1 MRTTLDLDEDVLLA
15 AKEMAARSKQTAG
28 KVISDMFR
36 RALQP
41 APPAPDQKSR
51 RKNTTGFE
59 TIPAGGRVVTSE
71 LVRRLRDD
79 SEES

>member
-15 AKEMAARSKQTAG
+15 AKEMAARTKQTAG

-41 APPAPDQKSR
+41 APLRIQPQVGIRVQNVQLSR
-51 RKNTTGFE
+51 GDAWCVAE
-59 TIPAGGRVVTSE
+59 GMSG
-71 LVRRLRDD
+71 
-79 SEES
+79 

>member
-15 AKEMAARSKQTAG
+15 ATEMAARSKQTAG

-41 APPAPDQKSR
+41 VPPAPEK
-51 RKNTTGFE
+51 KNATGFE
-59 TIPAGGRVVTSE
+59 TIPAGGRVVTSQF
-71 LVRRLRDD
+71 VRNLRDESED
-79 SEES
+79 S